1 MTGGEDLGAG
11 QYNRATTGRSG
22 VMARDVTSETAA
34 SRLATFVH
42 ELRYEM
48 LPNDVVHAARRSLID
63 TLGAALGGVDTDEA
77 RACLAGVKDF
87 DTGDQVTLWGTDRR
101 ASAPAAALVNGTLSH
116 AIEMDDFSG
125 CDHSG
130 AVVIP
135 SILAV
140 AEAEGGRSGRDL
152 LVAIIAGYEI
162 ARRPMEAAGGYTP
175 HNERGWHS
183 TGTCG
188 SFGAAAAAGQMMG
201 LDPEQLTSA
210 IGLAG
215 TFTGGV
221 WAFIDD
227 GAMSKR
233 LHPGRAAENG
243 VTAAYLARRGFTGPT
258 RIFEADWGGF
268 LSTYAPE
275 TGDLNALTTGLG
287 DNYRIMKSGIKPYA
301 SCRGVH
307 SSIDAVL
314 KLRTDHGFES
324 DNVERIVVYA
334 SPFDV
339 GMVGGT
345 NAATMLAAQM
355 SLPYGLAVTLL
366 TGDASIA
373 QYTEERRSS
382 PEVLATL
389 AKIIMVADSEMT
401 DDDEPIVE
409 VALTDGRVM
418 RMQVPVAL
426 GAATNPLSNDQ
437 LAHKFRSLA
446 GMTLSAQRVDDLLDM
461 LWRIDS
467 FPNVALLWA
476 KLRSGT

>member
-1 MTGGEDLGAG
+1 
-11 QYNRATTGRSG
+11 
-22 VMARDVTSETAA
+22 MAQAMKTETAA

-42 ELRYEM
+42 DLRFEM
-48 LPNDVVHAARRSLID
+48 LPDDVIHTARRSLID
-63 TLGAALGGVDTDEA
+63 TLGAALGGVETDAA

-87 DTGDQVTLWGTDRR
+87 DAGDQVTLWGTAQR

-135 SILAV
+135 SALAV
-140 AEAEGGRSGRDL
+140 AEAVGGHSGRDL
-152 LVAIIAGYEI
+152 LVAIVAGYDI

-175 HNERGWHS
+175 HNGRGWHS

-188 SFGAAAAAGQMMG
+188 SFGAAATAGRMMN
-201 LDPEQLTSA
+201 LDTAQLTSA

-215 TFTGGV
+215 SFTGGV

-243 VTAAYLARRGFTGPT
+243 VTSAFLARRGLTGPT

-268 LSTYAPE
+268 LSTYAPDSA
-275 TGDLNALTTGLG
+275 DLEALTSGLG
-287 DNYRIMKSGIKPYA
+287 ESYRIMKSGIKPYA

-307 SSIDAVL
+307 SAIDGLL
-314 KLRTDHGFES
+314 KLRVDYGVES
-324 DNVERIVVYA
+324 DNVARITVYG

-345 NAATMLAAQM
+345 NVATMLAAQM

-366 TGDASIA
+366 TGEASIA
-373 QYTEERRSS
+373 QYTDERRSS

-389 AKIIMVADSEMT
+389 AKITMVPDSEMT

-409 VALTDGRVM
+409 VALIDGRVM
-418 RMQVPVAL
+418 RMQIPIAL
-426 GAATNPLSNDQ
+426 GAATNPLSDDQ
-437 LAHKFRSLA
+437 LARKFRSLA
-446 GMTLSAQRVDDLLDM
+446 GMAFSEALVEELLDM
-461 LWRIDS
+461 LWHIDS
-467 FPNVALLWA
+467 FPNVAPLWA
-476 KLRSGT
+476 RLRTGN